1 MCVVP
6 PFLQKRERM
15 IGGRDDVFKAVWA
28 NGIGQV
34 FCSSVGG
41 RVVG

>member
-1 MCVVP
+1 MVP

-15 IGGRDDVFKAVWA
+15 ICGRDDVFEAVWT
-28 NGIGQV
+28 NGIGKV